1 MLHRYQD
8 KEKSLTRRFL
18 LILGVVTLICVF
30 GLGAMIIF
38 WDKIPLDLSKSQ
50 KILFGSLIIVYAV
63 LRFSRLLKKRPDEE

>member
-18 LILGVVTLICVF
+18 LILGVVTFICFLV
-30 GLGAMIIF
+30 LGAMII
-38 WDKIPLDLSKSQ
+38 WGVIPLELPKYQ
-50 KILFGSLIIVYAV
+50 KVLFGSLIVVYSV